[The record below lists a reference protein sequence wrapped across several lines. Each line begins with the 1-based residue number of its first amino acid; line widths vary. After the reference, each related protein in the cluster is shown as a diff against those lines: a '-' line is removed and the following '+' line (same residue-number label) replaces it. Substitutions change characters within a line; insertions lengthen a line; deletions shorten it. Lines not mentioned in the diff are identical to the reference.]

1 MKLITKQQIIKFNA
15 LLGSIGWAEEQKRDI
30 IATYTNGRSDR
41 TKDMH
46 FAEAK
51 EMIEALAKLA
61 GEIPSPQLEHE
72 RRRVSEDKMRKKVI
86 SLAYQLGWTLPNG
99 KLNYDRLNS
108 FIASHPVT
116 NRPECKTLNDHRY
129 AELVLLISQFEMMV
143 SKLIKKFK

>member
-1 MKLITKQQIIKFNA
+1 
-15 LLGSIGWAEEQKRDI
+15 
-30 IATYTNGRSDR
+30 
-41 TKDMH
+41 MH

-72 RRRVSEDKMRKKVI
+72 RRRVSEDKMRKKII